1 MAATR
6 LPRPSPVRF
15 ALWLFLGFAILV
27 LDQVTKFYFEHN
39 FMPGESLPVIQ
50 GFNLVLAH
58 NTGAAFSFL
67 ADAGGWQRWGFTGLA
82 LAVVIAMLVLLWR
95 HNNQKLFSLALTLI
109 AAGAFGNMID
119 RAVYGFVI
127 DFLDFYWQ
135 GWHWPAFNVAD
146 IAICMGAAGLVLDEI
161 LGVQKRK

>member
-6 LPRPSPVRF
+6 LPRSSPLRF
-15 ALWLFLGFAILV
+15 ALWLLLGFVILAA
-27 LDQVTKFYFEHN
+27 DQATKFYFEHQ
-39 FMPGESLPVIQ
+39 FAPGDYLPVFK

-82 LAVVIAMLVLLWR
+82 LVVVVAMLVLLWR
-95 HNNQKLFSLALTLI
+95 HNNQKLFSLSLTLI

-135 GWHWPAFNVAD
+135 GWHWPAFNIAD
-146 IAICMGAAGLVLDEI
+146 IAICAGAAGLVLDEI

>member
-1 MAATR
+1 MAAPR
-6 LPRPSPVRF
+6 LPRSSAVRF
-15 ALWLFLGFAILV
+15 SLWLLLGLVILV
-27 LDQVTKFYFEHN
+27 LDQVTKFYFEHS
-39 FMPGESLPVIQ
+39 FLPGDSVPVFQ

-82 LAVVIAMLVLLWR
+82 LVVVSAMLALLWR
-95 HNNQKLFSLALTLI
+95 HNNQKLFSLSLTMI

-135 GWHWPAFNVAD
+135 TWHWPAFNVAD
-146 IAICMGAAGLVLDEI
+146 IAICLGAAGLVLDE
-161 LGVQKRK
+161 LLNVKNRR